1 MIGRWQMVYRQPQ
14 WKLAACLVSL
24 VACAP
29 GVHQQTD
36 AFAPAPPVGA
46 STLVVRNDYFGD
58 MDIYAVT
65 GSTRTRIGA
74 VRTGAT
80 ASFPLHRSLVMRPE
94 VQFQLDPIGPVA
106 PFTYR
111 PIAMA
116 PGHVIELSAA
126 PSLQM
131 SSYAIVLNQ

>member
-1 MIGRWQMVYRQPQ
+1 MVYRQPQ
-14 WKLAACLVSL
+14 LKLAACLVSL

-29 GVHQQTD
+29 GIQHQND

-58 MDIYAVT
+58 MDVYAVV
-65 GSTRTRIGA
+65 GSTRTRIGG

-80 ASFPLHRSLVMRPE
+80 TSFALDRTLVMRPE
-94 VQFQLDPIGPVA
+94 VQFQIDPVGPVP

-111 PIAMA
+111 PITLAA
-116 PGHVIELSAA
+116 GHVIELSVA

-131 SSYAIVLNQ
+131 SSYAIVVNH